1 VLVQTVASVINLVQS
16 VAEIN
21 VDFADMTTIIRDSGS
36 MHVGFCKASGADRVQ
51 KVFETIRQSKLLDT
65 TIDGARSVL
74 LSVVGSPAVG
84 LDEVEALATAVQ
96 EAVHPDANIILGL
109 RLDKTEGDELQALII
124 ATAIEIDK

>member
-1 VLVQTVASVINLVQS
+1 
-16 VAEIN
+16 
-21 VDFADMTTIIRDSGS
+21 M
-36 MHVGFCKASGADRVQ
+36 
-51 KVFETIRQSKLLDT
+51 
-65 TIDGARSVL
+65 GARSVL
-74 LSVVGSPAVG
+74 LSVVGSPAMG